1 MSNYSGVSLRSVW
14 ITVGFQYMLFLITV
28 DLYYILYLI
37 TIDHHYIL
45 SVITVGFIT
54 FCFLLQL
61 IFIAF
66 CVWLHWGF
74 VTFVSCY
81 IGLLIHSV
89 TDYSSV
95 FYSLILIT
103 RYNWFSFVSGCN
115 EILQHFVS
123 YYSCSGVLLL
133 FVSDNSRFYF
143 NLLWLQWFLVICCY
157 DYSGPSLYFV
167 IITVRHHHLL
177 VWLQMTIISY
187 CFKLQCTIFAFKC
200 FWLWGTLIIFCLD
213 YSGPEH
219 HW

>member
-1 MSNYSGVSLRSVW
+1 MSNYSGVSLHSVW

-28 DLYYILYLI
+28 DLYYILYLF

-54 FCFLLQL
+54 FCFLLQF

-103 RYNWFSFVSGCN
+103 IGFHLCLDVMKFYN
-115 EILQHFVS
+115 ILCLIIAAVGF
-123 YYSCSGVLLL
+123 YY
-133 FVSDNSRFYF
+133 
-143 NLLWLQWFLVICCY
+143 FLCLTTVGFISICY
-157 DYSGPSLYFV
+157 DYSGF
-167 IITVRHHHLL
+167 
-177 VWLQMTIISY
+177 
-187 CFKLQCTIFAFKC
+187 
-200 FWLWGTLIIFCLD
+200 
-213 YSGPEH
+213 
-219 HW
+219 